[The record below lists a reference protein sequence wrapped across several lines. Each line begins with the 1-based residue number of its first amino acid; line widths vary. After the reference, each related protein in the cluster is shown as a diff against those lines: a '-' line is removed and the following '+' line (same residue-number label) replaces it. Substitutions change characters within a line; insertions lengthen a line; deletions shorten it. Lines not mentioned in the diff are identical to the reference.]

1 MSDKVGWNYKILLPL
16 IGNHILLYFRSYISV
31 IYFGSYI
38 SVIYFGRFVL
48 SSGQGSGL
56 TNRTLGQTG
65 GAETITLSNS
75 QIPNH
80 THSLSSSN
88 APITSV
94 STVNNNSLQTFGQD
108 VVSNNKY
115 ALFYSYPN
123 TATPTWFTVS
133 TTSTIS
139 GRTDDIS
146 NYTTQSSVPIMSPYY
161 ALAFIIRYQ

>member
-1 MSDKVGWNYKILLPL
+1 M
-16 IGNHILLYFRSYISV
+16 
-31 IYFGSYI
+31 
-38 SVIYFGRFVL
+38 L

-94 STVNNNSLQTFGQD
+94 STINNSNLQTFGQD
-108 VVSNNKY
+108 VVTNNRY
-115 ALFYSYPN
+115 ALFYSNPN
-123 TATPTWFTVS
+123 TTWGSWFSVS

-139 GRTDDIS
+139 GRTDNIS
-146 NYTTQSSVPIMSPYY
+146 NYTTQSSVPIMSPFYI
-161 ALAFIIRYQ
+161 LAFIIRYQ